1 MGAEQYSAS
10 SVKRG
15 HRMDTLIPE
24 ADLSRAVVRWDRQE
38 SGIVNAIRR
47 ELALGRVLA
56 GQRLPHP
63 QALAVRFDVDL
74 GMIER
79 VLTELHR
86 LGMLVPGPAGEIVVK
101 EPDANRTM
109 LARELQ
115 SDPLALV
122 RFTEYRAVLESGAA
136 GLAAHRR
143 TPSDLLAM
151 AEAQRG
157 IIEST
162 DPVVARNADTA
173 FHLAIAYATDN
184 QVLVERIEDA
194 RMEVIGALDLMR
206 EGFIKVA
213 SYHGHEVIF
222 RAIQAGNSNDAAEAM
237 RLHIDTSRQEFQKR
251 LEVGDIAVPAFP
263 SGPPA
268 PMR

>member
-1 MGAEQYSAS
+1 L
-10 SVKRG
+10 
-15 HRMDTLIPE
+15 DTYIPE

-63 QALAVRFDVDL
+63 QQLAVRFGVDL

-79 VLTELHR
+79 VLTELHA
-86 LGMLVPGPAGEIVVK
+86 LGMLVPGPSGEIMLK
-101 EPDANRTM
+101 EPDANRSM
-109 LARELQ
+109 LAKELQ
-115 SDPLALV
+115 ADPLGLV

-143 TPSDLLAM
+143 TQDDLAAM
-151 AEAQRG
+151 AEAQRR

-162 DPVVARNADTA
+162 DPTEARNADTA
-173 FHLAIAYATDN
+173 FHLAIAYAADN

-206 EGFIKVA
+206 MGFIKVA
-213 SYHGHEVIF
+213 SYHGHEVIL
-222 RAIQAGNSNDAAEAM
+222 RAIQSGNSHDATEAM
-237 RLHIDTSRQEFQKR
+237 RLHIDTSRQEFEKR
-251 LEVGDIAVPAFP
+251 LAIGDFEA
-263 SGPPA
+263 A
-268 PMR
+268 PTF